1 VLKLLLVDDHTVFR
15 EGIGALLEME
25 GDIQVVGGASRGEEA
40 LRLAADLQPDV
51 VLLDIAMP
59 DMNGIEICRRLKRS
73 LPNTAVLVLS
83 ASDNEEEVTAALTA
97 GASGYVVKTID
108 HQRLVEG
115 IRAIARG
122 EMLLSPT
129 VAAKVVRQLAR
140 TRQEKERE
148 ADVLQALTPRER
160 EVFRLVAQGCTNAE
174 IAERLVLSPGRPTG
188 PRPARVD
195 PSTPGAYS
203 PGPQRYS
210 PNILPREDVFLCPV
224 GYNW

>member
-1 VLKLLLVDDHTVFR
+1 MLKLLLVDDHVVFR
-15 EGIGALLEME
+15 EGIGVLLRME
-25 GDIQVVGGASRGEEA
+25 DDMQVVGEASRGEEA
-40 LRLAADLQPDV
+40 LRLAAELQPDI

-59 DMNGIEICRRLKRS
+59 DMDGIEICKRLKRS
-73 LPNTAVLVLS
+73 LPNTAVLMLS
-83 ASDNEEEVTAALTA
+83 AFDSEEEVTAALTV

-129 VAAKVVRQLAR
+129 VAAKVVQQLAR
-140 TRQEKERE
+140 TRQEKQRE

-174 IAERLVLSPGRPTG
+174 IAERLVLSEKTVKTHVRNISNKLNLSGKG
-188 PRPARVD
+188 EMRVLAAQL
-195 PSTPGAYS
+195 G
-203 PGPQRYS
+203 
-210 PNILPREDVFLCPV
+210 LVPRE
-224 GYNW
+224 

>member
-1 VLKLLLVDDHTVFR
+1 MLKLLLVDDHTVFR

-25 GDIQVVGGASRGEEA
+25 DDMQVVGGASRGEEA
-40 LRLAADLQPDV
+40 LRLAVDLQPDV

-59 DMNGIEICRRLKRS
+59 DMDGVEICQRLKHS
-73 LPNTAVLVLS
+73 LPNTAVLMLS
-83 ASDNEEEVTAALTA
+83 ALENEEAVTAALTA

-129 VAAKVVRQLAR
+129 VAAKVVQQLAR

-148 ADVLQALTPRER
+148 ANALQALTPRER
-160 EVFRLVAQGCTNAE
+160 EVFHLVAQGCTNAE
-174 IAERLVLSPGRPTG
+174 IAERLVLSEKTVKTHVRNISNKLNL
-188 PRPARVD
+188 ASKAEMRVLAAQL
-195 PSTPGAYS
+195 G
-203 PGPQRYS
+203 
-210 PNILPREDVFLCPV
+210 LVPRE
-224 GYNW
+224 

>member
-1 VLKLLLVDDHTVFR
+1 MLKLLLVDDHVLFR
-15 EGIGALLEME
+15 EGISALLETEDDM
-25 GDIQVVGGASRGEEA
+25 QVVGGASRGEEA
-40 LRLAADLQPDV
+40 LRLAVDLQPDV

-59 DMNGIEICRRLKRS
+59 DMDGVEICQRLKRS
-73 LPNTAVLVLS
+73 LPDTAVLMLS
-83 ASDNEEEVTAALTA
+83 AFENEEAVTAALTA

-129 VAAKVVRQLAR
+129 VAAKVVQQLAR

-148 ADVLQALTPRER
+148 ADALQALTPRER

-174 IAERLVLSPGRPTG
+174 IAERLVLSEKTVKTHVRNISNKLNLSGKG
-188 PRPARVD
+188 EMRVLAAQL
-195 PSTPGAYS
+195 GLA
-203 PGPQRYS
+203 
-210 PNILPREDVFLCPV
+210 LLE
-224 GYNW
+224 

>member
-1 VLKLLLVDDHTVFR
+1 MLKLLLVDDHVLFR
-15 EGIGALLEME
+15 EGIGALLETEDDM
-25 GDIQVVGGASRGEEA
+25 QVVGGASRGEEA
-40 LRLAADLQPDV
+40 LRLAVDLQPDV

-59 DMNGIEICRRLKRS
+59 DMDGVEICQRLKRS
-73 LPNTAVLVLS
+73 LPNTAVLMLS
-83 ASDNEEEVTAALTA
+83 AFENEEAVTAALTA

-129 VAAKVVRQLAR
+129 VAAKVVQQLAR

-148 ADVLQALTPRER
+148 ADALQALTPRER

-174 IAERLVLSPGRPTG
+174 IAERLVLSEKTVKTHVRNISNKLNLSGKG
-188 PRPARVD
+188 EMRVLAAQLGLI
-195 PSTPGAYS
+195 P
-203 PGPQRYS
+203 
-210 PNILPREDVFLCPV
+210 LE
-224 GYNW
+224 